1 MDWWCLSVSTS
12 FVHIWLTLVLKFWNL
27 LCNPAIPSLAV
38 SSSTLYDTLQAHKC
52 EVELQGAREQ
62 EQMLSEQVEQQD
74 SILTQLQQELKA
86 ERERHSDTG
95 RQLQQAKK
103 NNIELQEDIDQYH
116 KQVGD
121 LSTTVNIVNCC
132 IFISTDFCQIAKN
145 DHFVNTYIVN
155 SSFDD

>member
-1 MDWWCLSVSTS
+1 MQIVLRKNKQYKVFNSKNKEKS
-12 FVHIWLTLVLKFWNL
+12 FDQATFT
-27 LCNPAIPSLAV
+27 
-38 SSSTLYDTLQAHKC
+38 TLYDILQAHKC

-121 LSTTVNIVNCC
+121 LSTTVSLKPWY
-132 IFISTDFCQIAKN
+132 IS
-145 DHFVNTYIVN
+145 VP
-155 SSFDD
+155 